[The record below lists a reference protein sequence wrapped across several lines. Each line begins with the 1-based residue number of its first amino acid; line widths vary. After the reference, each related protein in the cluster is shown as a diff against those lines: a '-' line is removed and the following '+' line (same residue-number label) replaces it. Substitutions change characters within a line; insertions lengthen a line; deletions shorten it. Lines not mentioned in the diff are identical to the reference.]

1 MLTRYTTKWDAE
13 FTLTTLI
20 ILWQS
25 AAQCHTRVEDN
36 KTWAR
41 EKGNTFYTNMNE
53 IQIQVKLV
61 GGPLDGAF
69 GEWETESANDF
80 PYYGGVCTYVRE
92 KDDEGTPKETAI
104 YLQRIK
110 HYDN

>member
-13 FTLTTLI
+13 FTLTTLS

-25 AAQCHTRVEDN
+25 AARVTGASRTTN
-36 KTWAR
+36 LGP
-41 EKGNTFYTNMNE
+41 EKNNTSYINMNE
-53 IQIQVKLV
+53 ILIQVELV

-69 GEWETESANDF
+69 GEWETESAKDF

-104 YLQRIK
+104 YCK
-110 HYDN
+110 G